1 MRLLY
6 FDCVAGASG
15 DMILAALLAAG
26 LDEAA
31 LRGRLAGLRLP
42 GFDLQVERTQKNG
55 IGATH
60 VEVVVDDDVPER
72 HLRDLVAVVEAAD
85 LPRPVVEKSVAILR
99 RIGEVEAAIHA
110 APDADHVHLHELGG
124 LDTLVDVVGAVS
136 GIDLLGVDKVVCS
149 PIPLARGFASSA
161 HGRIPVPAPATVTLL
176 TGAPVVGIEIEGEN
190 VTPTGAALLTSLAAS
205 FGPIPAMALLGSGY
219 GAGRKTWAIPNV
231 LRVLIGETTT
241 ASIPAESLAVL
252 ETNVDD
258 LNPETYDY
266 VMARLFAAGALDV
279 FLAPIQMKKNRPA
292 TLLSVLC
299 RPGSVDALSEILF
312 EETSTLGVRRH
323 DVSRTCLPREIRTVA
338 TPFGPIRVKV
348 AKWGDREKSALST
361 RTAAARRNRTACPCE
376 RCTRPHYSAEPAA
389 AHGRV
394 SFMMRA
400 VPSRLHP

>member
-55 IGATH
+55 IAATH

-149 PIPLARGFASSA
+149 PIPLARGFTSSA
-161 HGRIPVPAPATVTLL
+161 HGRIPVPAPATVALL
-176 TGAPVVGIEIEGEN
+176 TGAPVVGSEVEGEN

-205 FGPIPAMALLGSGY
+205 FGPIPAMTLLGSGY

-312 EETSTLGVRRH
+312 EETSTLG
-323 DVSRTCLPREIRTVA
+323 SP
-338 TPFGPIRVKV
+338 PP
-348 AKWGDREKSALST
+348 
-361 RTAAARRNRTACPCE
+361 
-376 RCTRPHYSAEPAA
+376 
-389 AHGRV
+389 
-394 SFMMRA
+394 
-400 VPSRLHP
+400 